1 MCIAGRFSSAVA
13 MTAWNCYLTALAV
26 LPDALLLHATL
37 ARTTLLISR
46 RGTSLETRGIQLA
59 LLIYSTPTVPRPH
72 GTSFSHLSV
81 SQKNRVASTVTT
93 VRISRFTSC
102 LQSAHTTHIP
112 ELSYRTYYLIC
123 PESVHTVGI
132 VSSPSLLRSYT
143 ETGQGTQRGRADQ
156 TRKEAGVLLI
166 SDTGTIADEFRPS
179 LGSKLLFFC
188 GLDRFTG

>member
-1 MCIAGRFSSAVA
+1 MQVA
-13 MTAWNCYLTALAV
+13 KYRTALAV

-37 ARTTLLISR
+37 ARTCTTLLISR

-59 LLIYSTPTVPRPH
+59 LIYSTPTVPRPH

-81 SQKNRVASTVTT
+81 SQKNRTPPSTVTT

-156 TRKEAGVLLI
+156 T
-166 SDTGTIADEFRPS
+166 
-179 LGSKLLFFC
+179 
-188 GLDRFTG
+188 